1 MVVSISDKFAENAD
15 DSFLA
20 IKKIMKAFEHKIY
33 ARRLLR
39 ELKVMRLLTHENVI
53 SIDHILLP
61 ESRENFEDVYIL
73 FEIMQTDLD

>member
-1 MVVSISDKFAENAD
+1 MVVSVSDKLVENVE

-20 IKKIMKAFEHKIY
+20 IKKVIKAFEHKIY

-39 ELKVMRLLTHENVI
+39 ELKIMRLLNHENI
-53 SIDHILLP
+53 LSIDHILLP

-73 FEIMQTDLD
+73 FEIM